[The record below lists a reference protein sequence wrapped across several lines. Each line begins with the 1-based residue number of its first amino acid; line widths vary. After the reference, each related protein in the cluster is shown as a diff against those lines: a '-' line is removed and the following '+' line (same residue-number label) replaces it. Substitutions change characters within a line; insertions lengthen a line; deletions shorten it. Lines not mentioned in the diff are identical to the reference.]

1 MKRFW
6 YTSRTPTQHG
16 RASGRRAKKRWSD
29 SSLQVEDPKASA
41 TPTSLP
47 TTCATFLGSATTVV
61 AHSTWR
67 MDLSQRRSTS
77 PLSTCILMLNRRV
90 RCRNVAGRM
99 TSHHSWSRHPCSAA
113 HTAQQPRREPLAIPT
128 AYGHGYRGGHLGSLQ
143 QPYETISVC
152 PSDLLLALDAP
163 SAGVTGTVVYD
174 AIRTHTRSQNT
185 CNVKSGRLPVHLGLD
200 HAADMPVCLHL
211 APPLP
216 GGRAGLP
223 SQI

>member
-1 MKRFW
+1 MLFFSAQHLHSDAQPSSTLSER
-6 YTSRTPTQHG
+6 SRTDDQ
-16 RASGRRAKKRWSD
+16 
-29 SSLQVEDPKASA
+29 SSQLVAAP
-41 TPTSLP
+41 LF
-47 TTCATFLGSATTVV
+47 CWCC
-61 AHSTWR
+61 AHSSAASERAASYTHRVRPWVPR
-67 MDLSQRRSTS
+67 WPSG
-77 PLSTCILMLNRRV
+77 LST
-90 RCRNVAGRM
+90 
-99 TSHHSWSRHPCSAA
+99 
-113 HTAQQPRREPLAIPT
+113 
-128 AYGHGYRGGHLGSLQ
+128 Q